1 MNKKMMRKMLKE
13 GREAARKAAWEFAT
27 GKKTWEELHLIS
39 EQLRDLAAEYDTM
52 KGYTEYLLCRERE
65 EQYETKGLLSHSSLL
80 GVHCRPCGMEV

>member
-65 EQYETKGLLSHSSLL
+65 EQ
-80 GVHCRPCGMEV
+80 

>member
-1 MNKKMMRKMLKE
+1 VLHGRRSFLLRGRQVVEFREARMNKKMMRKMLRD
-13 GREAARKAAWEFAT
+13 GRRAARKAAWEFAT

-65 EQYETKGLLSHSSLL
+65 EQ
-80 GVHCRPCGMEV
+80 